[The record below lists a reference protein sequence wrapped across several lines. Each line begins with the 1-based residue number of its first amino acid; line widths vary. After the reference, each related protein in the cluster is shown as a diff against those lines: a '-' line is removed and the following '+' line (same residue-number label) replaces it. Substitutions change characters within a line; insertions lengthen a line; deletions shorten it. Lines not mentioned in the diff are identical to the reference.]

1 MAWTA
6 TLVSKSRD
14 AQGRIVAVVQLTDG
28 TVTVTDTYVTDT
40 APSVSLWLT
49 RLTKDRAAQ
58 LDANAAY
65 VASLPAA
72 GSPVD
77 LTVNTAPTT
86 AETALATWQDEYRKL
101 KQMNQAVTDGLIT
114 SNNAQRTAQ
123 ITKVNNTFIFPDYL
137 PYLRA

>member
-14 AQGRIVAVVQLTDG
+14 AQGRIVAVTQLTDG
-28 TVTVTDTYVTDT
+28 TVTVTDTFTTDT
-40 APSVSLWLT
+40 APSVNLWLT
-49 RLTKDRAAQ
+49 RQLKDRAAQ

-72 GSPVD
+72 GSPID
-77 LTVNTAPTT
+77 LTVSTAPTA
-86 AETALATWQDEYRKL
+86 AEAAAATWQAEYRTL
-101 KQMNQAVTDGLIT
+101 KQMNQALADGLIQ

-123 ITKVNNTFIFPDYL
+123 ITKVNNTFVFPDYL
-137 PYLRA
+137 QYLR